1 MYLILFAV
9 MVNGIDCLISLSD
22 VSLLKRFLLLI
33 MYPATLPDSL
43 MSSSHLLVAS
53 LGLSMCVCHLQTVT
67 VLLLLFQFGL
77 LLFLFLF
84 WLLWP
89 KHPKLCWIVVVKV
102 GTLVW
107 FLTLGEMLSIFRHW
121 GECFMWVYHI
131 WLLSCWGIFLLFL
144 LSGDFLS

>member
-77 LLFLFLF
+77 LLFLFLV
-84 WLLWP
+84 WLPWLGL
-89 KHPKLCWIVVVKV
+89 PKLCWIKV
-102 GTLVW
+102 ERVDILAL
-107 FLTLGEMLSIFRHW
+107 FLILEKMLSAFHHW
-121 GECFMWVYHI
+121 IWCRFVVYSLYYAEVCTYI
-131 WLLSCWGIFLLFL
+131 QWNIIPLKRMK
-144 LSGDFLS
+144 